1 MGFELPR
8 MHAGQVN
15 PGLVWGIVVMLVAV
29 AIGGLIYSKISVET
43 GKQVEENSIG
53 ENVKNNVD
61 SGANTIF
68 PLLVLIVIIGVFVAL
83 IAVLRV
89 LG

>member
-1 MGFELPR
+1 

-53 ENVKNNVD
+53 ENVKNDVD
-61 SGANTIF
+61 SGARSIF
-68 PLLVLIVIIGVFVAL
+68 PLLVLVIIIGVFVAL